1 MDLGTALKKTVANPN
16 RKSAHYKKQS
26 PFEGSDRRIRGR
38 IIALLLATPNQTTEE
53 ITATISED
61 SDRVVRII
69 RALENEGFISCSKN
83 RYSLVS

>member
-16 RKSAHYKKQS
+16 RKSAHYTRQS

-53 ITATISED
+53 IITTIGD
-61 SDRVVRII
+61 DPDRVLRIV
-69 RALENEGFISCSKN
+69 RALENEGFLRCSKN
-83 RYSLVS
+83 RYAPAS